1 MTVKTEIK
9 EIQRVLQD
17 IEHVAT
23 GEQNLELIR
32 KVHRIH
38 GEMYAYLQQYDD
50 MTMKLAKL
58 LKEVRA
64 MREYSRAQKH

>member
-17 IEHVAT
+17 VERVAAV
-23 GEQNLELIR
+23 GQNLELIR

-38 GEMYAYLQQYDD
+38 GEMYAYLQQYDE
-50 MTMKLAKL
+50 MTVKLAKL
-58 LKEVRA
+58 LKEAKA
-64 MREYSRAQKH
+64 MREYSKAQKH